1 MARLEIA
8 ISKLDA
14 SGLLNLEYNSGPTI
28 LFSTG
33 NHVCDEAE
41 AIVSSTPHI
50 PSPVSLHSACWWG
63 ITISFPV
70 PSFVYPFPARL
81 PVILLYCCLCGLTT
95 GTSTSNAM
103 QDSFFASASVWLS
116 VPSQITLA
124 CTFIA
129 TTTVHHDRSRTTFD
143 LNVIGSSYF
152 HGLGGHSWHGA
163 RAGVVMRQPRQ

>member
-1 MARLEIA
+1 MTRLEIA

-14 SGLLNLEYNSGPTI
+14 SDLLNLEYNSGPTI
-28 LFSTG
+28 LFNTG

-41 AIVSSTPHI
+41 AIGRLPLSSTPHI
-50 PSPVSLHSACWWG
+50 PSPVSLYSARWWG

-81 PVILLYCCLCGLTT
+81 PVILLYCCLCGLTA

-116 VPSQITLA
+116 VPSQTTLLRVPLLRQLP
-124 CTFIA
+124 CI
-129 TTTVHHDRSRTTFD
+129 VIDRKPPS
-143 LNVIGSSYF
+143 I
-152 HGLGGHSWHGA
+152 
-163 RAGVVMRQPRQ
+163 